1 MRLIRYNQPY
11 TRGYAPVYRGH
22 DRSPWAGLENEIDRL
37 FASTLGDFV
46 GSSPTQFPVDLYEDK
61 DNAYVRAELPG
72 LNRDDIHIEMVD
84 GYLTINA
91 TRKSKQGDTEQSYAV
106 NRSVSIPDSVQ
117 TEKVGAAYENGILT
131 VTLPKREE
139 SKPRKITVAV
149 S

>member
-11 TRGYAPVYRGH
+11 TRGYAPVYQGY
-22 DRSPWAGLENEIDRL
+22 DRSPWAGLESEIDRL
-37 FASTLGDFV
+37 FASTLGNFV
-46 GSSPTQFPVDLYEDK
+46 GASSTQFPVDLYEDK

-72 LNRDDIHIEMVD
+72 LNRDDIHIEVVD

-91 TRKSKQGDTEQSYAV
+91 TRKTKEGDTEQSFVV

-117 TEKVGAAYENGILT
+117 TDKVGAAYVDGVLT

-149 S
+149 N